1 MLRVVATLA
10 CVASASA
17 FAPSA
22 LLPQAGVRAAKT
34 GMRMQENLAVPFLK
48 APAKLDSSMPGYAGF
63 DPLGCSDFYDVKWLQ
78 EAEIKN
84 GRVAMLGV
92 VGLLVPEFF
101 HLPMYTAGATP
112 YESYT
117 TVPAF
122 ALIQIFLGCG
132 AVEYFTHKG
141 KISPDNMF
149 DGGRVPGE
157 FGWGKADMTMQTKE
171 IKNGRLA
178 MLAFGGILHQ
188 QLFTKMGTI
197 AHLTGGFKPLTF

>member
-1 MLRVVATLA
+1 
-10 CVASASA
+10 
-17 FAPSA
+17 
-22 LLPQAGVRAAKT
+22 
-34 GMRMQENLAVPFLK
+34 MQENLAVPFLK

-117 TVPAF
+117 TVSASSCSCSASSCSCLCMFPR
-122 ALIQIFLGCG
+122 L
-132 AVEYFTHKG
+132 VE
-141 KISPDNMF
+141 
-149 DGGRVPGE
+149 DGLSASLLVAGDV
-157 FGWGKADMTMQTKE
+157 
-171 IKNGRLA
+171 
-178 MLAFGGILHQ
+178 
-188 QLFTKMGTI
+188 
-197 AHLTGGFKPLTF
+197 